1 MLASVRRSRAPGEHA
16 VFGALTARRRAS
28 KHPRSL
34 KHNGGNAERSTMP
47 IQVNLNELEAPP
59 PAPAP
64 APQQVPSWAQPSN
77 RMERR
82 CVATNECTVRRAAEL
97 DSEVVGELRA
107 GDHCTVDGQQH
118 ISRQGRVVERSRI
131 CAPLNG
137 WVSSQRLAP
146 ADDVAE
152 VDARRRPRCQPPS
165 YPAARARQS
174 DRPEAQTSRDLSAVP
189 PHSSPSPRRTGA
201 AG

>member
-1 MLASVRRSRAPGEHA
+1 MQALRVQHA
-16 VFGALTARRRAS
+16 
-28 KHPRSL
+28 
-34 KHNGGNAERSTMP
+34 MP

-77 RMERR
+77 RTERR
-82 CVATNECTVRRAAEL
+82 CVATNDVTVRAAAAL

-131 CAPLNG
+131 CAPRGPVHNSNCRGTSSPLLN
-137 WVSSQRLAP
+137 RDLHAIDATP
-146 ADDVAE
+146 
-152 VDARRRPRCQPPS
+152 ARRRGGVI
-165 YPAARARQS
+165 
-174 DRPEAQTSRDLSAVP
+174 DL
-189 PHSSPSPRRTGA
+189 RTGCT
-201 AG
+201 AGSRRSASRRPTTSWR